1 MKIEDIIEIIK
12 IAAAEVEWNY
22 PLDYTIALDEAAE
35 LLEKQVPKEPLEIV
49 EKVTNWKSW
58 VCPSC
63 GCMWNLRYNYCHN
76 CGQRI
81 DWEEKND

>member
-1 MKIEDIIEIIK
+1 MKIDKIIETIK
-12 IAAAEVEWNY
+12 VAAAEVEWNY
-22 PLDYTIALDEAAE
+22 PLDYTTALDEAAE

-58 VCPSC
+58 MCPIC
-63 GCMWNLRYNYCHN
+63 GYMWNLRYNYCHN

-81 DWEEKND
+81 NWEEKDD

>member
-1 MKIEDIIEIIK
+1 MKIEKIIETIK

-35 LLEKQVPKEPLEIV
+35 LLEKQAPKKPITKKYIEGWGCLIL
-49 EKVTNWKSW
+49 K
-58 VCPSC
+58 CPNC
-63 GCMWNLRYNYCHN
+63 DEWTFRYNYCHN